1 MKIDIT
7 KLDGYKEGMT
17 PEEQLALVQGYEV
30 PDADYTGLVKKD
42 LLDRALKEAGD
53 AKKALREKQTE
64 DERKEAERAAEQA
77 AKDARLAELEKQVS
91 ISGHKAELMANGY
104 EEKLAAESAEA
115 LASGDMKKFFENER
129 KHVEAVKKAEKASA
143 LADIETPPAGQNAPP
158 NKLADLQAERA
169 KAIKEGR
176 TVDAVSLQRKIRELP
191 KEQ

>member
-143 LADIETPPAGQNAPP
+143 LADIETPPAGQNTPP
-158 NKLADLQAERA
+158 KKKDELIKAYNEAEKARDVVQME
-169 KAIKEGR
+169 AIKQQIKQ
-176 TVDAVSLQRKIRELP
+176 L
-191 KEQ
+191 KE